1 VTGNGYDI
9 IEIEYMLQIR
19 SSRMNKQLKKLNI
32 SFVVALLVM
41 TLLGGYYLRYI
52 NNYTIQEASKHAIE
66 LSRTIEAS
74 LDKEALNN
82 LQVDESDLNRSEYLE
97 LKNNLMTVVRIN
109 QDLRFA
115 YLYTLI
121 DGEIKL
127 MVDSEPSDS
136 PDYSPPGQIYIE
148 ASPHHFKPFESGE
161 ILLTEPIEDRWGTW
175 VSVLVPVIDA
185 DDGGVMAVFAIDYP
199 EDIWKR
205 HINTHLGFALIIVL
219 CLFII
224 TGALYILA
232 LKNNQ
237 IKESERSKAV
247 ILANLPGMTYRCN
260 YDKDWTMQFV
270 SDGCLDL
277 TGYPA
282 ESLLHNKEISFNDL
296 ISKKY
301 QDYLWERWQDIIAK
315 KTKLKEEY
323 ELITRDGN
331 IKWVFEQGQPIFDDK
346 GKVIALEG
354 LIIDITD
361 RKRKEEEISYLND
374 YDFLTGLHNRRYLE
388 KIKKEIERDRNLP
401 VSVIVGDINGL
412 KLINDAFGHE
422 QGDALIVQT
431 AKILKECCGEN
442 RLLFRTGGDEFSIIL
457 PNTDEK
463 TTEEITSQI
472 MSSLDHFNRETNN
485 EAFYIHISLGY
496 STKNHSY
503 ESLDHTFKTAED
515 HMYKRKLLEHKSSHS
530 SIISSIK
537 ATIYERSEET
547 EAHAERMTFFAR
559 RMGERLRFSNTEM
572 DNMEL
577 FSALHDLGKI
587 GIDGSILNK
596 PDKLNEEEWMEMKK
610 HPEIG
615 YRIAMASPELASI
628 ADFILTHHERW
639 DGKGYPQGLQ
649 EMEIPLQA
657 RILSV
662 IDAYDAMTVDRI
674 YRKALTKKE
683 AVDELKNNKGT
694 QFDPHMVDLFIDIL
708 EEGESNL

>member
-1 VTGNGYDI
+1 
-9 IEIEYMLQIR
+9 
-19 SSRMNKQLKKLNI
+19 
-32 SFVVALLVM
+32 
-41 TLLGGYYLRYI
+41 
-52 NNYTIQEASKHAIE
+52 
-66 LSRTIEAS
+66 
-74 LDKEALNN
+74 
-82 LQVDESDLNRSEYLE
+82 
-97 LKNNLMTVVRIN
+97 
-109 QDLRFA
+109 
-115 YLYTLI
+115 
-121 DGEIKL
+121 
-127 MVDSEPSDS
+127 
-136 PDYSPPGQIYIE
+136 
-148 ASPHHFKPFESGE
+148 
-161 ILLTEPIEDRWGTW
+161 
-175 VSVLVPVIDA
+175 
-185 DDGGVMAVFAIDYP
+185 
-199 EDIWKR
+199 
-205 HINTHLGFALIIVL
+205 
-219 CLFII
+219 
-224 TGALYILA
+224 
-232 LKNNQ
+232 
-237 IKESERSKAV
+237 
-247 ILANLPGMTYRCN
+247 MTYRCN
-260 YDKDWTMQFV
+260 FDKDWTMQFV

-282 ESLLHNKEISFNDL
+282 VSLLHNKEISFNDL
-296 ISKKY
+296 ISTKY
-301 QDYLWERWQDIIAK
+301 QDYLWERWHDIIAK
-315 KTKLKEEY
+315 KTKLIEEY

-503 ESLDHTFKTAED
+503 ESLDHTFKIAED

-559 RMGERLRFSNTEM
+559 RMGERLKFSNTEM

-683 AVDELKNNKGT
+683 AVDELENNKGT
-694 QFDPHMVDLFIDIL
+694 QFDPHMVDLFINIL

>member
-683 AVDELKNNKGT
+683 AVDELENNKGT
-694 QFDPHMVDLFIDIL
+694 QFDPHMVDLFINIL